1 MIDVLE
7 KLQTALADQYTVE
20 RELGAGGMATVYLAH
35 DLKHDRKVALKV
47 MRPELAEV
55 LGGERFLK
63 EITVTAKLQ
72 HPRVVALYDSG
83 EADGLLYYVMPFVDG
98 ESLRDRLNRE
108 GQIPSQEAAKIASH
122 VASALAY
129 AHRHD
134 VVHRDIKPEN
144 ILLSAGEA
152 VVADFGIARATQ
164 AAGAARL
171 TQTGLAVGT
180 PAYMS
185 PEQASGELD
194 VGAESDLYSLGCV
207 FYEMVAGSPPFTAE
221 TPRQVV
227 AKHVMEDAPHLSGAA
242 PDVRPEIA
250 AIIGRLLKKEPEDRF
265 PNAETLVDAL
275 DGLAGGSSTYTPV
288 STSAINVSQFVR
300 NSSPVRVGATFAVI
314 GVGIVGIVYLLMMQ
328 LGLPDWTLWGAG
340 ILAMLGVVLTA
351 GAAKAEQRGGTPTL
365 RQALTIQFAGTGLL
379 TLTIVAYSAMRAL
392 GIGPAGS
399 LVASGQLEESDRVIL
414 AEFANATSD
423 SALGETVTELL
434 RVDFSQSP
442 TLTLMESPQIMEV
455 LRRMELDPASRLTE
469 ELATEV
475 AQREGVKAIL
485 TGEIRSIGDEYVVSA
500 RVVATA
506 TGETLTAGRE
516 TAGAGSI
523 VEAVDN
529 LSAALRRKVG
539 ESLRT
544 IRSDPPLAR
553 VTTRSNQALR
563 LYAQA
568 DRANNLGQ
576 FDRALGLLQDATRED
591 SMFAMAYRKYAII
604 LMNQNRD
611 PDSAQVAF
619 TKAHELRDRLTERE
633 RYLAEAAYYSYVLE
647 DLQRSSDEYT
657 SLLEKYPT
665 DGIAL
670 NNLAVNHRVLGRE
683 ADAEELYRR
692 SIANGGAP
700 AVTYTNAV
708 GVQYDLGLVEEA
720 EATFSAFVNEYPEH
734 PNRLNLEVAL
744 ASAGFDY
751 EEAERAALE
760 WRESVRGVAIQELG
774 VLVSLANLASI
785 RGRMN
790 DFRRLLGEAYE
801 AQEAGGLQ
809 AITQPRELLTEM
821 IASLVDLLFLESP
834 DNAVARI
841 DRMRRELQYR
851 ELPLDQRDD
860 LQLAEIYARA
870 NRVEQ
875 ARELIALYEQSSDE
889 GETESD
895 RSSGLWATY
904 GALSIAEQRFEDAI
918 REFSEARLKV
928 PSCKICFLHEL
939 GEAYAG
945 ANQLDSAVAQYER
958 YLNTPTLNR
967 LQMDNFNL
975 WAVLLGSGQ
984 GYEALGREEEAIEA
998 YNRLL
1003 ELWQEADP
1011 EVQGIVDDVR
1021 GRIARLVAEGS

>member
-1 MIDVLE
+1 MTEVFERLAS
-7 KLQTALADQYTVE
+7 ALADKYTIE

-108 GQIPSQEAAKIASH
+108 DKIPFREAAKIASH

-129 AHRHD
+129 AHRDD

-207 FYEMVAGSPPFTAE
+207 FYEMVAGTPPFTAE

-227 AKHVMEDAPHLSGAA
+227 AKHVMEDAPYLTDVV
-242 PDVRPEIA
+242 PDVQPEIA
-250 AIIGRLLKKEPEDRF
+250 AIIKRLLAKEPEDRF
-265 PNAETLVDAL
+265 PNAEAVVEAL
-275 DGLAGGSSTYTPV
+275 EGLAGGSAVYTPA
-288 STSAINVSQFVR
+288 STSAVDVAQFVR
-300 NSSPVRVGATFAVI
+300 GNSPLRVGATFGAI
-314 GVGIVGIVYLLMMQ
+314 GLVIVGIVYLLMMQ
-328 LGLPDWTLWGAG
+328 LGLPDWTLWGAVV
-340 ILAMLGVVLTA
+340 LAVSGVLLTA
-351 GAAKAEQRGGTPTL
+351 GAAKAEQSGGKPTL
-365 RQALTIQFAGTGLL
+365 RQALTVQFSGTGLL
-379 TLTIVAYSAMRAL
+379 ALTIIAYSAMRAL
-392 GIGPAGS
+392 GVGPVGS
-399 LVASGQLEESDRVIL
+399 LVASGQLEERDRIIL
-414 AEFANATSD
+414 AQFENNTSD
-423 SALGETVTELL
+423 SMLGETITELL

-455 LRRMELDPASRLTE
+455 LKRMEVDPASRLSE

-485 TGEIRSIGDEYVVSA
+485 TGEVRSIGEEYVVSA
-500 RVVATA
+500 RVVAAA

-516 TAGAGSI
+516 TAGPSDM

-553 VTTRSNQALR
+553 VTTRSTRALR
-563 LYAQA
+563 MYAQA

-576 FDRALGLLQDATRED
+576 YDRALRLLRDAINED
-591 SMFAMAYRKYAII
+591 SMFAMAYRKYAVI
-604 LMNQNRD
+604 LSNQNRD

-633 RYLAEAAYYSYVLE
+633 RYLAEGAYYTYVEE
-647 DLQRSSDEYT
+647 DLQRANDEYT
-657 SLLEKYPT
+657 TLLEKYPT
-665 DGIAL
+665 DRIGL
-670 NNLAVNHRVLGRE
+670 NNLAVNYRTLGRI

-708 GVQYDLGLVEEA
+708 DVQYNLGLVDEA
-720 EATFSAFVNEYPEH
+720 EATFEAFAAEYPEH
-734 PNRLNLEVAL
+734 PNRPNLEVAF
-744 ASAGFDY
+744 ATARFDY
-751 EEAERAALE
+751 DAAEAAARD
-760 WRESVRGVAIQELG
+760 WRESVRGVAPQEIG
-774 VLVSLANLASI
+774 VLISLASI
-785 RGRMN
+785 AGIRGKLN
-790 DFRRLLGEAYE
+790 ELQRLLLEAYDM
-801 AQEAGGLQ
+801 QEPSG
-809 AITQPRELLTEM
+809 TQIIPQSRELFEAM
-821 IASLVDLLFLESP
+821 IASLVDLWFMNSP
-834 DNAVARI
+834 DDAVERL
-841 DRMRRELQYR
+841 DGVRRELRYS
-851 ELPLDQRDD
+851 ELPLFQRDD
-860 LQLAEIYARA
+860 LQLSEIYARA
-870 NRVEQ
+870 NRTDR
-875 ARELIALYEQSSDE
+875 ALELIQLYEQSTGLGD
-889 GETESD
+889 TESD
-895 RSSGLWATY
+895 RSSALWSAY
-904 GALSIAEQRFEDAI
+904 GTISIAEQRFEDAI
-918 REFSEARLKV
+918 REFNEARLKV
-928 PSCKICFLHEL
+928 PDCKICFLLEL

-945 ANQLDSAVAQYER
+945 ANQLDSAVAQYDR

-984 GYEALGREEEAIEA
+984 ANEALGREDEAVEA
-998 YNRLL
+998 YNRLV
-1003 ELWQEADP
+1003 ELWRDADP

-1021 GRIARLVAEGS
+1021 GRIASLVAEGS